1 MFEVVVRKEGSQGPG
16 TALWLPADPYELL
29 DALDRV
35 GTKRLD
41 EIQTMVTA
49 AAYDIPALGPSPDFA
64 RLNALAE
71 RLTSLNALQRTA
83 FLGLAHMESRG
94 TKGPLTVSRALD
106 LAYSTDCC
114 HVVEA
119 MNDRQLGRFY
129 AEEGFVQSVDGLP
142 DDIFELLD
150 FEKIG
155 REMRLAEGGVFV
167 EGGNDVPGAYVVRHS
182 ELKQAP
188 PVPEQLQRP
197 NYIFRFTLQ
206 NEKAPKRTAVLD
218 LPATREKLDEVLR
231 TLNADTWTNVR
242 ITGYDGAI
250 PDPEWSCGY
259 LDSIE
264 QLNELAEALRPV
276 VEKGQLSKFK
286 AVLEAARCSDPDQME
301 RIAEHLD
308 EYVFSPNLRS
318 GRDIA
323 LSELRCMLDDETL
336 ELLLPHLDAEGFGR
350 AIAGNQNSVVTAY
363 GTIERRD
370 GGPIQDLE
378 PPAPEMGVMTL

>member
-41 EIQTMVTA
+41 ELQVKITG

-71 RLTSLNALQRTA
+71 KLTSLNALQRTA

-119 MNDRQLGRFY
+119 INDRQLGRFY
-129 AEEGFVQSVDGLP
+129 AEEGFVQAVDGLP

-218 LPATREKLDEVLR
+218 LPATGDRLDGILKELHV
-231 TLNADTWTNVR
+231 DTWEEVC
-242 ITGYDGAI
+242 IKDHDGAI
-250 PDPEWSCGY
+250 PDFPDRCEHFG
-259 LDSIE
+259 SIE
-264 QLNELAEALRPV
+264 RLNELAKTLMSV
-276 VEKGQLSKFK
+276 FDKGQLSKFK
-286 AVLEAARCSDPDQME
+286 AVLEAAQCSDLDQME

-363 GTIERRD
+363 GAIERRD